1 VSTTETSWK
10 WVGNG
15 VYEILRTDSPTHLL
29 ARVAELAPGRF
40 KWRAWTG
47 TEYVE
52 GVAPTESEAKQTAQ
66 ARAGLRWV

>member
-1 VSTTETSWK
+1 MNNPPK
-10 WVGNG
+10 WTWSGKG
-15 VYEILRTDSPTHLL
+15 VHEIPRTDLPTHLL
-29 ARVAELAPGRF
+29 ARVVELAPGRF

-52 GVAPTESEAKQTAQ
+52 GTAPTESQAKETAQ